1 MKFCSCLA
9 LSFILCGCGCSTMQK
24 MPLQPGEKI
33 IFNSRE
39 RANEFRQASGINTQN
54 SGSVVEIDQPVHL
67 KFD

>member
-1 MKFCSCLA
+1 MKLCSCLV
-9 LSFILCGCGCSTMQK
+9 LSFMLFGCSTMQK

-54 SGSVVEIDQPVHL
+54 SGSVVEVDQPVHL

>member
-1 MKFCSCLA
+1 MLF
-9 LSFILCGCGCSTMQK
+9 GCSTMQK

-54 SGSVVEIDQPVHL
+54 SGSVVEVDQPVHL